1 MKKILIY
8 QKYNYNVAIN
18 LIFSNTNMTENQ
30 IMEKE
35 VDTIILDLLNLHS
48 DEVSVDTQNF
58 LDLLKFSLSLNTM
71 EKKRVVDAAP
81 TLSQFQFDE
90 LIKVFTEERDKFK
103 ELAKEHPDD
112 IKKLVAK
119 QQSEWIAL
127 WDLYKSELENQSI
140 ESENKSKIDDIK
152 ASLGL

>member
-127 WDLYKSELENQSI
+127 GDLYKSELENQSI